1 MIYKHNLLMGGDNEI
16 FCVVDCIQEKHRD
29 GVFLKICETHN
40 SLSKDSSSNQN
51 PLKSHNLDVI

>member
-1 MIYKHNLLMGGDNEI
+1 MGGDNEI